1 MSSYVDVWDNS
12 PSLSAWPEEDE
23 PRTNE
28 NDLEKSP
35 DISIIK
41 SSSYTVPGNVTDET
55 LDEEINKATISNLT
69 VSGLKKRVSDETKEK
84 TSKPSKTKP
93 FPKATILKPES
104 SKSSKVKDTPQVVKE
119 TKWTLPNLTPK
130 SQKNVPTDEEKED
143 EVKQGLMS
151 KIGKYYE
158 YFPNQITPNK
168 KININCKIPA
178 LQAELERCARIL
190 TAEGCLENVK
200 KTDLVL
206 AALTQIGLMKFG
218 IPAQGLREEAKNTQE
233 MVMQELKEFSI
244 KYEYWF
250 SAGPEWRY
258 MMKVLTRIQV
268 VIEKNW
274 GYVSA
279 LNTEVPEQTKQK
291 YNNL

>member
-1 MSSYVDVWDNS
+1 MSSYIDVWDNS
-12 PSLSAWPEEDE
+12 PSLSPWPEEDE
-23 PRTNE
+23 PKTSND
-28 NDLEKSP
+28 DLEKSS
-35 DISIIK
+35 DISILK
-41 SSSYTVPGNVTDET
+41 SSSYTIPGNVTNDT

-69 VSGLKKRVSDETKEK
+69 VSGLKKKVSDETKEK
-84 TSKPSKTKP
+84 NSKPSKVKP
-93 FPKATILKPES
+93 ILKPETTT
-104 SKSSKVKDTPQVVKE
+104 KSSKVKDTTHVKE
-119 TKWTLPNLTPK
+119 TRWAMPNITPK
-130 SQKNVPTDEEKED
+130 SLQKHVPTDEEKEE

-200 KTDLVL
+200 KVDIAL
-206 AALTQIGLMKFG
+206 AALTQVGLMKFG
-218 IPAQGLREEAKNTQE
+218 IPAQGLREEAKNTQDL
-233 MVMQELKEFSI
+233 VMQELKEFSI